1 MPMTLHDTLVSIAM
15 KRLEDPEQFIKWSEL
30 LNNAERTGRIKR
42 AKRSPLAYCLERF
55 TQSAM
60 TDDAQV
66 SSDLRL
72 YFKVDD
78 EVMHVEWKN
87 PHEAN
92 SDGDVEVPLPDW
104 AFTFFE
110 EEEHAACLSR
120 TIPRSSRK
128 SCNLSTSTASRRDTS
143 TREITPGTAPSHRA
157 TPRRHHL
164 DLPPAS
170 KVHREPK
177 DS

>member
-1 MPMTLHDTLVSIAM
+1 MPALHDTLVSIATH
-15 KRLEDPEQFIKWSEL
+15 RLEDPEQFIKWSEL

-66 SSDLRL
+66 SSDFRL

-78 EVMHVEWKN
+78 EVMHIEWKN

-92 SDGDVEVPLPDW
+92 SDGTAEVPLPDW

-110 EEEHAACLSR
+110 DENHAAL
-120 TIPRSSRK
+120 
-128 SCNLSTSTASRRDTS
+128 L
-143 TREITPGTAPSHRA
+143 
-157 TPRRHHL
+157 
-164 DLPPAS
+164 
-170 KVHREPK
+170 EPDNTEK
-177 DS
+177 LAEVLQQVYEHCIQEGYIDP